1 MKDKIL
7 IEIKKLSKHF
17 NIGNKRVLKAVED
30 IDINIYRGET
40 LGIVGESGCGKTTLG
55 RTIINLYKPT
65 KGKILYDGVDINSLK
80 GKEIKK
86 FKKSAQMIFQDPYAS
101 LDPKMTI
108 GDIIEEGLNVHFK
121 NLTKEEKRDK
131 VTELL
136 HTVGLNAEHA
146 ARFPR
151 ELSGGQRQRVGIAR
165 ALAIEP
171 DFIVCDEPISALD
184 VSIQAQVVNLL
195 IELQKKK
202 KLTYL
207 FISHDLSMIK
217 HISDRIG
224 VMYLGSLVELSPSN
238 SLYKKPLHPYTQ
250 TLISAIPIPDP
261 SVKSENRIKLEGEI
275 PSPIDLP
282 KGCKFSTRCRYAS
295 ELCKEKR
302 PELVEL
308 EAEHFVAC
316 HLYNKK

>member
-108 GDIIEEGLNVHFK
+108 
-121 NLTKEEKRDK
+121 
-131 VTELL
+131 
-136 HTVGLNAEHA
+136 
-146 ARFPR
+146 
-151 ELSGGQRQRVGIAR
+151 
-165 ALAIEP
+165 
-171 DFIVCDEPISALD
+171 
-184 VSIQAQVVNLL
+184 
-195 IELQKKK
+195 
-202 KLTYL
+202 
-207 FISHDLSMIK
+207 
-217 HISDRIG
+217 
-224 VMYLGSLVELSPSN
+224 
-238 SLYKKPLHPYTQ
+238 
-250 TLISAIPIPDP
+250 
-261 SVKSENRIKLEGEI
+261 
-275 PSPIDLP
+275 
-282 KGCKFSTRCRYAS
+282 
-295 ELCKEKR
+295 
-302 PELVEL
+302 
-308 EAEHFVAC
+308 
-316 HLYNKK
+316 